1 MEEIF
6 WRPLPPSPSISN
18 YTHGDLAA
26 GQAPGSAQGETTCFF
41 RFESLLGR
49 PKICMQVMQEGPWAS
64 VKSRRLPNQVRRKER
79 LLRSDMSAVETE
91 QGLAADCL
99 LTPRCPDSEFP
110 RSQRAPSLV
119 PHPNFPFPGN
129 TAFPLSLHAQPQ
141 NEGSKPL
148 CHVVFSPL

>member
-1 MEEIF
+1 MAPASLSFIQQLHA
-6 WRPLPPSPSISN
+6 RGPCCGPGTGLSPGCSYEN
-18 YTHGDLAA
+18 
-26 GQAPGSAQGETTCFF
+26 TCFF

-129 TAFPLSLHAQPQ
+129 TAFPLSLHTPHTPKMKEA
-141 NEGSKPL
+141 
-148 CHVVFSPL
+148 SPYVMLS